1 MRPEPAVREGLRQV
15 SEGCVFI
22 YCPEGEKTY
31 CKDPKKD
38 FRKNLKVTVL
48 PTLLNY
54 GTAEKLVEPEG
65 LPASWRCCSLKMKTW
80 GGHRVFSPDRLHY
93 KSNRILALNSR

>member
-1 MRPEPAVREGLRQV
+1 MRPEPVVQEGLKQV

-22 YCPEGEKTY
+22 YCPVGEKTY

-38 FRKNLKVTVL
+38 FRKSLKVTVL

-54 GTAEKLVEPEG
+54 GTAQTLVESEG
-65 LPASWRCCSLKMKTW
+65 LQTSLLEML
-80 GGHRVFSPDRLHY
+80 FSEDEDLGWQLCLQ
-93 KSNRILALNSR
+93 S